1 MSGDGAATL
10 GGVADP
16 VTPDVDAGLTV
27 GAVAARAGVT
37 VRALHH
43 WDAIGLVSP
52 SARTD
57 GGYRL
62 YTGADLARL
71 HRVLVYRELGVPLAE
86 ISELLDAPSAD
97 AADSLR
103 RQRDRLRE
111 RIAELE
117 RMGAALDRMIEARH
131 SGILLSAE
139 EQVAMFGRHWQ
150 PEWVGQAREQWGDTA
165 QWAQY
170 AERSAD
176 RTPEQWQQIA
186 DSVHALTDDLA
197 AACRRGVRPGSA
209 EADALAERHRASIGV
224 YFDCTHAMQV
234 CLGRRYVADAGY
246 TEFYDG
252 FEPGLTAWLRDI
264 IDANA
269 RHHGVDP
276 DTATWQ

>member
-1 MSGDGAATL
+1 MSGAAVTL
-10 GGVADP
+10 AGVADP
-16 VTPDVDAGLTV
+16 AVHDNESGLTV

-43 WDAIGLVSP
+43 WDAIGLVRP

-62 YTGADLARL
+62 YTAADLTRL
-71 HRVLVYRELGVPLAE
+71 HRVLVYRELGVPLTE
-86 ISELLDAPSAD
+86 IAALLDAPSAD
-97 AADSLR
+97 ATDSLR
-103 RQRDRLRE
+103 RQRDHLRD

-117 RMGAALDRMIEARH
+117 QMGAALDRMIEARQ

-150 PEWVGQAREQWGDTA
+150 PEWVGQARERWGDTA

-170 AERSAD
+170 AERAAE

-186 DSVHALTDDLA
+186 DSVDALNADLA

-224 YFDCTHAMQV
+224 YFDCTYSMQV
-234 CLGRRYVADAGY
+234 CLGRKYVADPGY
-246 TEFYDG
+246 REFYDG
-252 FEPGLTAWLRDI
+252 FAPGLTVWLREI

-269 RHHGVDP
+269 RRHGVDP
-276 DTATWQ
+276 ETAIWE

>member
-1 MSGDGAATL
+1 MTNGGAATL

-16 VTPDVDAGLTV
+16 AAHDVEAGLTV

-62 YTGADLARL
+62 YTAADLTRL

-86 ISELLDAPSAD
+86 IAGLLDSPSAD
-97 AADSLR
+97 ATDSLR
-103 RQRDRLRE
+103 RQRDHLRE

-117 RMGAALDRMIEARH
+117 RMGAALDRMIEARQ
-131 SGILLSAE
+131 SGILLSDQ
-139 EQVAMFGRHWQ
+139 EQVAMFGKHWQ
-150 PEWVGQAREQWGDTA
+150 PEWVGRAREQWGDTA

-170 AERSAD
+170 AERAAE
-176 RTPEQWQQIA
+176 RTPGQWQQIA
-186 DSVHALTDDLA
+186 DSVHALNADLA

-209 EADALAERHRASIGV
+209 EADDLAERHRASIGV

-234 CLGRRYVADAGY
+234 CLARRYVDDAGY

-252 FEPGLTAWLRDI
+252 LAPGLTVWLHDI

-276 DTATWQ
+276 ETATWA